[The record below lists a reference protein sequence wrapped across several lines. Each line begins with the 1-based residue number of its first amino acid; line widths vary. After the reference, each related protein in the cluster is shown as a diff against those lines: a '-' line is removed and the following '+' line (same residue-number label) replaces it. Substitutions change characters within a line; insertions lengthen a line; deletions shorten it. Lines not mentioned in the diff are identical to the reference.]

1 MRKRRH
7 KVMNPPDEQNETA
20 TREPTVQRSRNK
32 PGVLVVDDEH
42 MVRIMVQ
49 LGLERDGFKVLLA
62 ANGREAIDIFRAH
75 REEIAVVLLDVR
87 MPGFDGVQ
95 TLDSLRELDREVSAC
110 FMSGDTGA
118 YEPDELL
125 QRGAAHVIA
134 KPFQLDEL
142 ANVLGLLASRAP
154 AESYGGVCQTE
165 P

>member
-1 MRKRRH
+1 MRQRRL
-7 KVMNPPDEQNETA
+7 NLTDPPDKKSQTVA
-20 TREPTVQRSRNK
+20 PEPLVHLFGDK
-32 PGVLVVDDEH
+32 PGVLVVDDDH
-42 MVRIMVQ
+42 MVRVMLQ
-49 LGLERDGFKVLLA
+49 LGLERNGFEVLLA
-62 ANGREAIDIFRAH
+62 SNGREAIELFQTH
-75 REEIAVVLLDVR
+75 RQAIAVVLLDVR

-154 AESYGGVCQTE
+154 AESYGGVCRD
-165 P
+165 